1 MSTQSNPTGS
11 GPAPLNANGGVEF
24 LLSKR
29 RKALLRPPRNLEEIL
44 QMALAAWRKVASKV
58 SVSGA
63 SPEALEAML
72 LRVRQTR
79 MAEQEVAL
87 HLTAAKDARR
97 VATDRAYRKL
107 LALSAASRREG
118 RTEPEVEAAF
128 APLWRAIAELHRKA
142 GVPAEPEKPLNEA
155 A

>member
-1 MSTQSNPTGS
+1 MTPQSNPVGNAPPPVNGS
-11 GPAPLNANGGVEF
+11 GGADF

-44 QMALAAWRKVASKV
+44 QMALAAWRKVGSKV

-63 SPEALEAML
+63 TPEALDGML

-79 MAEQEVAL
+79 LAEQEMTL
-87 HLTAAKDARR
+87 QLTGVKDARR

-128 APLWRAIAELHRKA
+128 SPLWRAIAEFHRKFVVT
-142 GVPAEPEKPLNEA
+142 GEPAQPAQNGS
-155 A
+155 